1 MTLLA
6 ALLVLVTAGCGTSG
20 TDNEASPASAAAV
33 PPTAPPTNLTWA
45 TYAGMA
51 IAQADQG
58 PTTGQQSVS
67 PGGYQ
72 HNGPGAALA
81 AISSTIRMSVAPD
94 SDWAQIAG
102 ALAAPGP
109 GRDAWSLERTQ
120 ISITSAVPDG
130 QAPRVLGYLVDDYTP
145 EQAVISIITS
155 QPDRSLTAT
164 TTTMAWSPP
173 GDWRRVLPDP
183 AAPNPV
189 NPVKVL
195 DSVPAQMIP
204 LPHP

>member
-1 MTLLA
+1 M
-6 ALLVLVTAGCGTSG
+6 VLVTGCGTN
-20 TDNEASPASAAAV
+20 TDDAAPRPSAAQI
-33 PPTAPPTNLTWA
+33 PPTAPPTNVQWV

-51 IAQADQG
+51 IPQADQG
-58 PTTGQQSVS
+58 PQAGQQSVS
-67 PGGYQ
+67 PTGYQ

-94 SDWAQIAG
+94 QEWAQIGG

-120 ISITSAVPDG
+120 LSITGAVPAG
-130 QAPRVLGYLVDDYTP
+130 QAPQVLGYLVDDYTA
-145 EQAVISIITS
+145 ERAVISIITS
-155 QPDRSLTAT
+155 QPDGSLTST

-183 AAPNPV
+183 AAADPV
-189 NPVKVL
+189 NLVRVL
-195 DSVPAQMIP
+195 DSVPPQMIP
-204 LPHP
+204 LPAP

>member
-1 MTLLA
+1 MTLLT
-6 ALLVLVTAGCGTSG
+6 ALVMLTAGCGTSS
-20 TDNEASPASAAAV
+20 DNDASPVSAAAV
-33 PPTAPPTNLTWA
+33 PPTAPPTNLTWV

-72 HNGPGAALA
+72 HSGPGAALA

-120 ISITSAVPDG
+120 ISITDPVPAG
-130 QAPRVLGYLVDDYTP
+130 QAPQVLGYLVDDYTP

-183 AAPNPV
+183 ASPDPV
-189 NPVKVL
+189 NPVRVL
-195 DSVPAQMIP
+195 DEVPAQMIP
-204 LPHP
+204 LPQP